1 MLLKAE
7 NINFKYRGDKYILKD
22 INLSVKNNEIVGIV
36 APSGFGKTTFAK
48 ILAGYIKPDK
58 GEVILEGCEK
68 KKNAFN
74 PIQLIFQH
82 PEKSVNPKWKMKKI
96 INEAYEP
103 SDEMI
108 ESMGI
113 KKEWLNRWPSEL
125 SGGELQRFCVLRALS
140 PETKFLIAD
149 EMTTM
154 LDAITQ
160 AQIWNVVI
168 DYCKKNSIGLIVI
181 SHDKDLVNIVCDRVI
196 NLEDNKKD
204 TVIEVKE
211 NIVQISKSREEIFYS
226 FLLQIKILYNNVYKN
241 YAIEVYTKDGKKLGY
256 IPRKNNKIFA
266 RLMDGGKYLYGKIK
280 CFETDFDEIRNIVIR
295 IYLKDI

>member
-7 NINFKYRGDKYILKD
+7 NINFKYGGDKYILKD
-22 INLSVKNNEIVGIV
+22 INLSVDSNEIVGII
-36 APSGFGKTTFAK
+36 APSGFGKTTLAK

-58 GEVILEGCEK
+58 GRVSLKGFDK
-68 KKNAFN
+68 KKNSFN
-74 PIQLIFQH
+74 PVQLIFQH

-96 INEAYEP
+96 LNEAYEV

-140 PETKFLIAD
+140 PQTKFLIAD

-160 AQIWNVVI
+160 AQIWEVVI
-168 DYCKKNSIGLIVI
+168 DYCKKNNIGLIVI
-181 SHDKDLVNIVCDRVI
+181 SHDKDLVGRICDRIV
-196 NLEDNKKD
+196 NLEGALEEEL
-204 TVIEVKE
+204 VE
-211 NIVQISKSREEIFYS
+211 NIV
-226 FLLQIKILYNNVYKN
+226 
-241 YAIEVYTKDGKKLGY
+241 
-256 IPRKNNKIFA
+256 
-266 RLMDGGKYLYGKIK
+266 
-280 CFETDFDEIRNIVIR
+280 
-295 IYLKDI
+295 

>member
-7 NINFKYRGDKYILKD
+7 KINYKYRGDNYILTD
-22 INLSVKNNEIVGIV
+22 IDLSVESNEIVGVI
-36 APSGFGKTTFAK
+36 APSGFGKTTLAK

-58 GEVILEGCEK
+58 GEVILEGYDN
-68 KKNAFN
+68 KKNNYN
-74 PIQLIFQH
+74 PVQLIFQH

-96 INEAYEP
+96 LNEAYEP
-103 SDEMI
+103 EEKMI
-108 ESMGI
+108 EAMGI

-168 DYCKKNSIGLIVI
+168 NYCKENEIGLIVI
-181 SHDKDLVNIVCDRVI
+181 SHDKDLVYNICDRVI
-196 NLEDNKKD
+196 NLEKRISYDNIKEERVE
-204 TVIEVKE
+204 VI
-211 NIVQISKSREEIFYS
+211 
-226 FLLQIKILYNNVYKN
+226 
-241 YAIEVYTKDGKKLGY
+241 
-256 IPRKNNKIFA
+256 
-266 RLMDGGKYLYGKIK
+266 
-280 CFETDFDEIRNIVIR
+280 
-295 IYLKDI
+295 

>member
-7 NINFKYRGDKYILKD
+7 NINFKYRGDKYILND
-22 INLSVKNNEIVGIV
+22 INLSVDSGEIVGIV
-36 APSGFGKTTFAK
+36 APSGFGKTTLAK

-58 GEVILEGCEK
+58 GRVILEGCDK
-68 KKNAFN
+68 IKNAFN
-74 PIQLIFQH
+74 PVQLIFQH
-82 PEKSVNPKWKMKKI
+82 PEKSVNPKWKIRKI
-96 INEAYEP
+96 LNEAYEP

-108 ESMGI
+108 EAMGI

-196 NLEDNKKD
+196 NLENSR
-204 TVIEVKE
+204 EVDILMKVEE
-211 NIVQISKSREEIFYS
+211 NIV
-226 FLLQIKILYNNVYKN
+226 
-241 YAIEVYTKDGKKLGY
+241 
-256 IPRKNNKIFA
+256 
-266 RLMDGGKYLYGKIK
+266 
-280 CFETDFDEIRNIVIR
+280 
-295 IYLKDI
+295 

>member
-22 INLSVKNNEIVGIV
+22 INLSIKNDEIVGIV

-58 GEVILEGCEK
+58 GSVILEGWGK

-74 PIQLIFQH
+74 PVQLIFQH
-82 PEKSVNPKWKMKKI
+82 PEKSVNPKWKMRKI
-96 INEAYEP
+96 LNEAYEP

-160 AQIWNVVI
+160 AQIWEVVI
-168 DYCKKNSIGLIVI
+168 DYCKKNNIGLIVI
-181 SHDKDLVNIVCDRVI
+181 SHDKDLVNRVCDRVV
-196 NLEDNKKD
+196 NLEDSR
-204 TVIEVKE
+204 EVDRVMEVSE
-211 NIVQISKSREEIFYS
+211 NIV
-226 FLLQIKILYNNVYKN
+226 
-241 YAIEVYTKDGKKLGY
+241 
-256 IPRKNNKIFA
+256 
-266 RLMDGGKYLYGKIK
+266 
-280 CFETDFDEIRNIVIR
+280 
-295 IYLKDI
+295 